1 MTAFAVLVA
10 VAVPV
15 ALVLL
20 VVRLRAVRADRGGA
34 VHDMAEAA
42 FLHGGPPRVVDSALA
57 QLHDDGRI
65 GVGGPGLV
73 VVLRPDLAPRDPVER
88 AVMERLAAAPSGA
101 LHDLRLA
108 VMRDPAVQEVGD
120 GLAARGLLV
129 DPERRRADGRLCGA
143 LGLALLGLFALS
155 VVLSMAVDPGRGE
168 APLAFKVVPVLF
180 LGGLATLVCAGYNR
194 NRVTRGG
201 ARAVAA
207 YRGDHVYDPDAGHQ
221 VALRGLRALPNDEL
235 RTQLIDA
242 ARVYG
247 PRRGQR
253 PLPVASRSSSGSD
266 GAAALAVIH
275 WCAGTPGGGPC
286 GGSPGAS
293 GGGSGGSESGTGS
306 GCSASACS
314 SGGATCASSSGNGS
328 SGGGGSS
335 CGGSSGGS
343 SCGGSS
349 GGSSC
354 GGSSGGSSC
363 GGGSSS

>member
-1 MTAFAVLVA
+1 MTAFAVLVT

-15 ALVLL
+15 AVAAL

-34 VHDMAEAA
+34 VHDLAEAA
-42 FLHGGPPRVVDSALA
+42 FLNGGPPRVVDSVLA

-88 AVMERLAAAPSGA
+88 AVMHQLAAAPSGA

-108 VMRDPAVQEVGD
+108 VMRDPAVQEIGD

-155 VVLSMAVDPGRGE
+155 VILSMTVDPGRGE
-168 APLAFKVVPVLF
+168 APVAFTAVPVLF
-180 LGGLATLVCAGYNR
+180 LGALATLVCAGYNR

-201 ARAVAA
+201 VRATTA
-207 YRGDHVYDPDAGHQ
+207 YHGDHVYDPDAGHQ

-247 PRRGQR
+247 PRRTQR
-253 PLPVASRSSSGSD
+253 PFPAASRTSSGSD

-286 GGSPGAS
+286 GSSPGHS
-293 GGGSGGSESGTGS
+293 GGGSGGSDGGTGS

-314 SGGATCASSSGNGS
+314 SGAVSCASSSGGGS
-328 SGGGGSS
+328 SGWSGSS
-335 CGGSSGGS
+335 CGGSSAGS

-363 GGGSSS
+363 GGGSSG

>member
-1 MTAFAVLVA
+1 MTAFAVLVT

-15 ALVLL
+15 ALVVL
-20 VVRLRAVRADRGGA
+20 VVRLRTVRADRGGA
-34 VHDMAEAA
+34 VHDLAEAA
-42 FLHGGPPRVVDSALA
+42 FLNGGPPRVVDSVLA

-88 AVMERLAAAPSGA
+88 TVMRQLAAAPSGA
-101 LHDLRLA
+101 LRDLRLA
-108 VMRDPAVQEVGD
+108 VMRDPAVQEIGD

-143 LGLALLGLFALS
+143 LGLALLGLLALS
-155 VVLSMAVDPGRGE
+155 VVLSVTADPGRGE
-168 APLAFKVVPVLF
+168 APVALTAVPVLF
-180 LGGLATLVCAGYNR
+180 LGALATLVCAGYNR

-201 ARAVAA
+201 LRATAA
-207 YRGDHVYDPDAGHQ
+207 YHGDHVYDPDAGHQ

-247 PRRGQR
+247 TRRAQR
-253 PLPVASRSSSGSD
+253 PLPAASRSSSGSD
-266 GAAALAVIH
+266 GAAAVAVIH

-286 GGSPGAS
+286 GSSPGHS
-293 GGGSGGSESGTGS
+293 GGGSGRSESGTG

-314 SGGATCASSSGNGS
+314 SGAVSCASSSGGGS
-328 SGGGGSS
+328 SGWSGSS
-335 CGGSSGGS
+335 CGS
-343 SCGGSS
+343 SS

-363 GGGSSS
+363 GGGSSG